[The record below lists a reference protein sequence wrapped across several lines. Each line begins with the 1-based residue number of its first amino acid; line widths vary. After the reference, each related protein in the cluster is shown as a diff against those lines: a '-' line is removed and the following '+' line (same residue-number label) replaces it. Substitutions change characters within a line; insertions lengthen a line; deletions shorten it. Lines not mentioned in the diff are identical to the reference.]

1 MNRYLPDIIVLVLA
15 CIALVLI
22 NAALYTAGASLTFLA
37 VLFIPIVIVSYVLG
51 LAVFALI
58 SIIYFVFFE

>member
-51 LAVFALI
+51 LCFRLD
-58 SIIYFVFFE
+58 YHN